1 MTHTP
6 HSFADEVPGRNDG
19 KSSLQRPGALFGQ
32 LTDNY
37 HLTSR
42 ASYRAETNLEPPSEE
57 HLSQMLKKRL
67 DLNDQIHQFL
77 RSAD

>member
-37 HLTSR
+37 
-42 ASYRAETNLEPPSEE
+42 LE
-57 HLSQMLKKRL
+57 
-67 DLNDQIHQFL
+67 
-77 RSAD
+77 